1 MHFSLLSAFLISL
14 LMFATFL
21 LATLKR
27 DMSIVDI
34 AWGFG
39 FILIA
44 GAGMIVNFDTLS
56 VRQWIIFLC
65 VVLWGTRLAWH
76 IVRRKRGHGE
86 DARYAALRTTWGT
99 HVMLQSFLKVFL
111 LQGIVLWI
119 IAVPIVVTY
128 FSPNA
133 PFGVMDIV
141 GLILWTFGWIFEII
155 ADQQLAY
162 FKNDPLNKGKILT
175 TGLWKYSRH
184 PNYFGEV
191 LLWWGIAL
199 SAFSGTSSLIVFF
212 GPSVLLFLILFVTGI
227 PPLEARYKGN
237 PDFEAYKKTT
247 NAFLP
252 FPPKIQKQLDV

>member
-1 MHFSLLSAFLISL
+1 MHFFLLSALLISL

-21 LATLKR
+21 IATIKR

-34 AWGFG
+34 AWGLG
-39 FILIA
+39 FVLIA
-44 GAGMIVNFDTLS
+44 GTGMIVSFDTLS

-65 VVLWGTRLAWH
+65 VLLWGTRLAWH

-86 DARYAALRTTWGT
+86 DPRYAQLRVAWGST
-99 HVMLQSFLKVFL
+99 VVLQSFLKVFL

-119 IAVPIVVTY
+119 IAVPIVVT
-128 FSPNA
+128 FSSPNA

-155 ADQQLAY
+155 ADQQLAH
-162 FKNDPLNKGKILT
+162 FKADPLNKGKILT

-191 LLWWGIAL
+191 LLWWGIAI
-199 SAFSGTSSLIVFF
+199 SAFSGTSSFFVFL
-212 GPSVLLFLILFVTGI
+212 GPLVLLFLILFVTGI

-247 NAFLP
+247 SVFLP
-252 FPPKIQKQLDV
+252 LPSRIKKQLDV

>member
-1 MHFSLLSAFLISL
+1 MHFFLLSGLVISL
-14 LMFATFL
+14 LMFTTFL
-21 LATLKR
+21 VATLKR

-34 AWGFG
+34 AWGLG

-44 GAGMIVNFDTLS
+44 GTGVIVNFDTLS
-56 VRQWIIFLC
+56 VRQWTIFLC
-65 VVLWGTRLAWH
+65 VLLWGMRLAWH

-86 DARYAALRTTWGT
+86 DARYAVLRTKWGE
-99 HVMLQSFLKVFL
+99 HVISQSFFKVFL

-119 IAVPIVVTY
+119 IALPVIVT
-128 FSPNA
+128 FSSPNA
-133 PFGVMDIV
+133 LFGMMDIV
-141 GLILWTFGWIFEII
+141 GLLLWLCGWTFEMI
-155 ADQQLAY
+155 ADQQLSS
-162 FKNDPLNKGKILT
+162 FKMNHLNKGKILM

-199 SAFSGTSSLIVFF
+199 SAFSGTSSLIVFL
-212 GPSVLLFLILFVTGI
+212 GPSVLLCLILFVTGI

-247 NAFLP
+247 SVFLP
-252 FPPKIQKQLDV
+252 LPPRIKKQLDV